1 MIKLTKRTHRESS
14 FLFSRFLLL
23 SQNNFV
29 NLQQITKMAKLEIHT
44 LDTDNREWQQALQ
57 IIQYTRRSLF
67 LTGKAGTGKS
77 TFLRHIAETTKKK
90 HVILAPTGIAAI
102 NAGGQTLHSFFK
114 LPFHPLLPND
124 SSYSIRNIRKTLKYS
139 GELTK
144 LLRELELIIIDEISM
159 VRADIIDFIDKV
171 LRIYCRN
178 MREPF
183 GGKQLLLVGDI
194 FQLEP
199 VIKED
204 EWRLMQPFYASAYF
218 FAAKVWQEMQ
228 LVSIELRKV
237 YRQSDS
243 QFIGLLDR
251 IRQNHATDADLQS
264 INARVNQCSKQKENG
279 FEITLATRRDT
290 VDYINDLHLSELEG
304 DSTIFKGH
312 IKGDFPETSL
322 PAPMEL
328 EINPCDQVIFI
339 KNDKEKRWVDG
350 TLGVVIYMDEGEGII
365 TVVDEDGH
373 EYDVEREVWENM
385 RYTFNEKEQKIEE
398 EMLGSFIQFPLRLA
412 WAITVHKSQGLTFRH
427 VKIDFSGGG
436 AFAGGQTYVALSRCT
451 SLEGITLEAPIR
463 RSDIFV
469 RAEVVAFANRYNDGQ
484 LIKQAIYE
492 SKADKEYHD
501 AMEAFDRQD
510 FDAFLQ
516 NFFLAIHSRYDI
528 EKPAAKRLIRRKLGI
543 ITKLQQQCQ
552 QLEDRIRK
560 KEETLKRLAAEYVLL
575 GRECEHEH
583 MPEAAIRNYEK
594 ALELYPD
601 AMEAKRR
608 IKKLKKDKT

>member
-1 MIKLTKRTHRESS
+1 
-14 FLFSRFLLL
+14 
-23 SQNNFV
+23 
-29 NLQQITKMAKLEIHT
+29 MAKQEIQT
-44 LDTDNREWQQALQ
+44 LDTKNQEWQQALQ
-57 IIQYTRRSLF
+57 VIQYTRRSLF

-77 TFLRHIAETTKKK
+77 TFLRYVAQHTKKK
-90 HVILAPTGIAAI
+90 YVILAPTGIAAI

-124 SSYSIRNIRKTLKYS
+124 SRYNIRNIRKTLKYS
-139 GELTK
+139 GDTTK

-178 MREPF
+178 MRVPF

-218 FAAKVWQEMQ
+218 FSAKVWQEME

-237 YRQSDS
+237 YRQSDAR
-243 QFIGLLDR
+243 FIGLLDR
-251 IRQNHATDADLQS
+251 IRQNQTTAEDLRAINERLDAS
-264 INARVNQCSKQKENG
+264 PKKGKKEG
-279 FEITLATRRDT
+279 ALSITLATRRDT
-290 VDYINDLHLSELEG
+290 VDYINDQKLKELEG
-304 DSTIFKGH
+304 RSSVFQGV
-312 IKGDFPETSL
+312 IKGEFPETSL

-328 EINPCDQVIFI
+328 EVKPGAQVIFI
-339 KNDKEKRWVDG
+339 KNDKEKRWVNG
-350 TLGVVIYMDEGEGII
+350 TLGVVIYIDEGEGII

-398 EMLGSFIQFPLRLA
+398 ELLGTFVQFPLRLA
-412 WAITVHKSQGLTFRH
+412 WAITVHKSQGLTFRQ

-451 SLEGITLEAPIR
+451 SLEGITLTEPIR
-463 RSDIFV
+463 QSDIFV
-469 RAEVVAFANRYNDGQ
+469 RAEVVSFAQRYNNGQ
-484 LIKQAIYE
+484 LIQQAIYE
-492 SKADKEYHD
+492 SKADKEYHE

-516 NFFLAIHSRYDI
+516 HFFVAIHSRYDI
-528 EKPAAKRLIRRKLGI
+528 EKPAAKRLIRKKLGI
-543 ITKLQQQCQ
+543 ITQLQQEVRDIQEKMRQ
-552 QLEDRIRK
+552 
-560 KEETLKRLAAEYVLL
+560 KEETLKRLAVEYVIL
-575 GRECEHEH
+575 GKECEKEH

-601 AMEAKRR
+601 ATEAKRR
-608 IKKLKKDKT
+608 IKKLKNG

>member
-1 MIKLTKRTHRESS
+1 M
-14 FLFSRFLLL
+14 
-23 SQNNFV
+23 
-29 NLQQITKMAKLEIHT
+29 QQITKMAKLEIHT

-77 TFLRHIAETTKKK
+77 TFLRHISETTKKK

-264 INARVNQCSKQKENG
+264 INARVNQSSKQKENG

-328 EINPCDQVIFI
+328 EIKPGAQVIFI
-339 KNDKEKRWVDG
+339 KNDKEKRWVNG
-350 TLGVVIYMDEGEGII
+350 TLGVVIYIDEGEGII

-385 RYTFNEKEQKIEE
+385 HYTFNEKEQKIEE

-469 RAEVVAFANRYNDGQ
+469 RAEVIAFANRYNDGQ